1 MARITIEDCIDVVS
15 NRFRLVMYGAQRGR
29 EIASG
34 VEPVVALDKHIKH
47 EKNAVIAL
55 REIAQGHFDEVSL
68 EESIVRSH
76 RRFTPIETDPDT
88 EHDQVYGNQE
98 VVAAIGGSGMPAGTI
113 SDTKDK
119 GSADDIGGEVID
131 TGESADVA
139 LEQEE
144 VISTEGT
151 TSS

>member
-88 EHDQVYGNQE
+88 EHDQVYGNNQE
-98 VVAAIGGSGMPAGTI
+98 AVAAIGGSGTPAGTI

-119 GSADDIGGEVID
+119 GSADDIGEVID
-131 TGESADVA
+131 TGKSADVA